1 MIEKIFHKAASW
13 DHESSK
19 LRVGE
24 YFRQKAYKVTFEYK
38 IGEGKTVDIVAKK
51 DGKRIEI
58 ETGCIFVYPIL
69 IFF

>member
-1 MIEKIFHKAASW
+1 MIEKIFYKAASW
-13 DHESSK
+13 QQESAK

-24 YFRQKAYKVTFEYK
+24 DFRQKAYKVTFEYK
-38 IGEGKTVDIVAKK
+38 IGEGKTFDIVAEKNR
-51 DGKRIEI
+51 KRIAI